1 MAHAPTNV
9 STKIADAVLARQMQS
24 LRHSQELL
32 LSVAEQIKVPL
43 LQIARQ
49 AELSQIKGSA
59 GMKDL
64 IRMQATAD
72 ASLALI
78 DNYALAVRL
87 NLESKSIAS
96 EPVSVSAILYDVGT
110 HLHQYARSYGVN
122 IDIHIAGRYGTVMAN
137 KQGLQAALVSLGL
150 SLIEALPAQESP
162 QLTLQLATHKCRYGV
177 VAGLYTDTQSLTSDA
192 LRQAKRLHGYS
203 RQPFLGLTHTSA
215 AGVFVADALLSAMQM
230 RLRASR
236 HHKWYGLGAV
246 LQPNHQLQLIGQ

>member
-1 MAHAPTNV
+1 
-9 STKIADAVLARQMQS
+9 MQS
-24 LRHSQELL
+24 LRRSQELL

-49 AELSQIKGSA
+49 AELSRSLHGSA
-59 GMKDL
+59 SLDDL
-64 IRMQATAD
+64 LRMQTTAE

-87 NLESKSIAS
+87 NLESKSIAN
-96 EPVSVSAILYDVGT
+96 EPVSISAMLYDVGT
-110 HLHQYARSYGVN
+110 KLNQYASSYGVS

-162 QLTLQLATHKCRYGV
+162 QLTLRLATHKCRYGV
-177 VAGLYTDTQSLTSDA
+177 VAGLYTDSESLTSEA
-192 LRQAKRLHGYS
+192 VRQAQRLHGQS
-203 RQPFLGLTHTSA
+203 RQPLLGITHTSG
-215 AGVFVADALLSAMQM
+215 AGVFVADALLAAMQM

-246 LQPNHQLQLIGQ
+246 LQPNNQLQLV